1 MKNWTIKDYQKD
13 TVSIDLFF
21 SSLQKVGPG
30 QRGICCGDISN
41 LCISNSWAGEQ
52 SLKKGAG
59 SLKKQ
64 ELEVQPNPPEF
75 WQKSKLRMN
84 LDDHNWY

>member
-21 SSLQKVGPG
+21 FLCRKLG
-30 QRGICCGDISN
+30 QDREECVVETLAICASN
-41 LCISNSWAGEQ
+41 PWTGER
-52 SLKKGAG
+52 SLKTGAG

-75 WQKSKLRMN
+75 WQMSKLRMN
-84 LDDHNWY
+84 LHDHNWY

>member
-13 TVSIDLFF
+13 TVSTDLFILCRMLGQDREECVVETLAICAF
-21 SSLQKVGPG
+21 PNPG
-30 QRGICCGDISN
+30 QECKI
-41 LCISNSWAGEQ
+41 
-52 SLKKGAG
+52 KKTGAR

-64 ELEVQPNPPEF
+64 EPEMQPNPPEF

-84 LDDHNWY
+84 LHDHNWY